1 MGLLQSWEL
10 GNKLPYSTVL
20 GAGSNMLDALLRACQ
35 VGEEQPGAFLP
46 QSIPSRA
53 GRRRMQLVPWQ
64 DRWADEGC
72 SAAAPRQGSH
82 PGPPHTHL
90 EGSSACSWGRAA
102 CGLHPDLAGEGLEP
116 RQNLTL
122 TPLSP
127 QH

>member
-1 MGLLQSWEL
+1 MGLLQSWEP

-64 DRWADEGC
+64 DRWADKGC

-82 PGPPHTHL
+82 PGPTHTHTL
-90 EGSSACSWGRAA
+90 KAALRAPGDVLPVG
-102 CGLHPDLAGEGLEP
+102 C
-116 RQNLTL
+116 TL
-122 TPLSP
+122 TWLERAWS
-127 QH
+127 HVRTSH